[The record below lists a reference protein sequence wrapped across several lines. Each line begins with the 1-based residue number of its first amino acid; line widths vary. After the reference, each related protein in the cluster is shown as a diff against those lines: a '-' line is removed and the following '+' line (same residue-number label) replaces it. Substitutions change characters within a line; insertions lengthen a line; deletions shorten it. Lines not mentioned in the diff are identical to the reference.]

1 MHRIRLAGLAVS
13 VSTLAIG
20 LTGCSV
26 ISAFTPHVDSA
37 IFASAKEFTPS
48 ATASFGSPAFIPAD
62 ASIIRVDYD
71 TQGKGAILTYT
82 SKTHFVKGTCEK
94 AAPLPTTQIQDS
106 WWPVAALPKQGVSCP
121 GGWTAFA
128 IGDQIYA
135 AIPTSKT
142 S

>member
-13 VSTLAIG
+13 VSTVAVA

-26 ISAFTPHVDSA
+26 ITAFTPHVDSA
-37 IFASAKEFTPS
+37 IFATTKELTPT
-48 ATASFGSPAFIPAD
+48 ATASFGSPSFIPAD

-94 AAPLPTTQIQDS
+94 AAPMPVTGIQDS
-106 WWPVAALPKQGVSCP
+106 WWPVVGLPKQGVSCP

-135 AIPTSKT
+135 AVPTSKAN
-142 S
+142 